1 MDNANTKKSPFGMKT
16 KDFGVIHLDELE
28 GLRMRASGVDDKTLE
43 QMQTTK
49 NKIELQAL
57 SRSRVATWNNTSE
70 GNHIRRQ
77 QEALKRLEEEEL
89 RRRELDSMEF
99 EL

>member
-1 MDNANTKKSPFGMKT
+1 MKT

-28 GLRMRASGVDDKTLE
+28 GLRMRASGVDDKTVE
-43 QMQTTK
+43 QMQMTK

>member
-43 QMQTTK
+43 HMQTTK
-49 NKIELQAL
+49 NKIEL
-57 SRSRVATWNNTSE
+57 
-70 GNHIRRQ
+70 
-77 QEALKRLEEEEL
+77 
-89 RRRELDSMEF
+89 
-99 EL
+99 